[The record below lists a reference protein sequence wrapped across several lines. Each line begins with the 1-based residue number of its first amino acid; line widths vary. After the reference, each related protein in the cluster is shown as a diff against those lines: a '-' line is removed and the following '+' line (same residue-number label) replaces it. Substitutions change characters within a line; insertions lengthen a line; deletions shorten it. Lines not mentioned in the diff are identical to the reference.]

1 MYDDIIKIPPIS
13 SDTVYPFLSTTAPD
27 IGPAI
32 ATPIVPQRA
41 IIDESDAL

>member
-13 SDTVYPFLSTTAPD
+13 SDTVYPFLSTAPD